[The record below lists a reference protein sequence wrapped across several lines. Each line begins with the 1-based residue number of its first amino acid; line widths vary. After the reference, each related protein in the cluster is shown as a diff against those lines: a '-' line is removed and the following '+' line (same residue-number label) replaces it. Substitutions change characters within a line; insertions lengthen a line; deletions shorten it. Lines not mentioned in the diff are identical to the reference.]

1 MRAVATRKSTVV
13 DAGVAARPSDGRW
26 RVAATRLLGRELTP
40 AATWLLSLAA
50 IAVVLVGQVVE
61 DAHDSA
67 RLEMMPPDA
76 ELARWAIVGLV
87 AYIVV
92 TSTLLR
98 RTWRRALTQLR
109 SVVRIS
115 SDEFAAYEARLR
127 LPELRVDMLLLGVA
141 TAATLMVFA
150 VFGSP
155 VGGGSGGVS
164 ALPASPLAAVAVL
177 VGYSIFGWVALRL
190 VYTTVRS
197 ARVLRQLAGEPLDIN
212 VFDTSNLEPFGRV
225 ALAVAF
231 APTGIMLILLA
242 GLGTPQTVLGWAVL
256 LLASS
261 AALLALLLPLLGIH
275 RRMADA
281 KDKTLADLADRL
293 TALYDEMA
301 RTPLSDA
308 TALARLGDAAGAY
321 IPLRNEVQEMT
332 AWPFRNTAAFG
343 RAVLV
348 ASAPL
353 IYATLNELIRV
364 FWIAPLGR

>member
-1 MRAVATRKSTVV
+1 
-13 DAGVAARPSDGRW
+13 
-26 RVAATRLLGRELTP
+26 
-40 AATWLLSLAA
+40 
-50 IAVVLVGQVVE
+50 
-61 DAHDSA
+61 
-67 RLEMMPPDA
+67 
-76 ELARWAIVGLV
+76 
-87 AYIVV
+87 
-92 TSTLLR
+92 
-98 RTWRRALTQLR
+98 
-109 SVVRIS
+109 
-115 SDEFAAYEARLR
+115 
-127 LPELRVDMLLLGVA
+127 
-141 TAATLMVFA
+141 
-150 VFGSP
+150 
-155 VGGGSGGVS
+155 
-164 ALPASPLAAVAVL
+164 
-177 VGYSIFGWVALRL
+177 
-190 VYTTVRS
+190 
-197 ARVLRQLAGEPLDIN
+197 
-212 VFDTSNLEPFGRV
+212 
-225 ALAVAF
+225 
-231 APTGIMLILLA
+231 
-242 GLGTPQTVLGWAVL
+242 VLGWAVL

-308 TALARLGDAAGAY
+308 VALARLGDAAGAY